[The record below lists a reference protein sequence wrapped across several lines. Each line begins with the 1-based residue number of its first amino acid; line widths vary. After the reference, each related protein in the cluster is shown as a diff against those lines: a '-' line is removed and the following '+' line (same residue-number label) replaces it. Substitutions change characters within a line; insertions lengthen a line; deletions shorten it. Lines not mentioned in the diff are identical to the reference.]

1 VNAAPYEGTAA
12 RDRRLAPVPLPDG
25 GLYVPAPLTA
35 ELAGALE
42 LLRAFI
48 AGTPPPVVCRSPR
61 MSRVAIAVLQASS
74 EAAVLHQRYQSQG
87 PFAAASAPS
96 AAVLTPAIADGSS
109 PQEITSGAAAT
120 IAGLSEARIRQL
132 ATAGTIQGRKV
143 GRNTWLLDPV
153 SVRAYAARPRTRS
166 STNADHH
173 HDAGPKARR
182 GAPGS

>member
-1 VNAAPYEGTAA
+1 MNAPYEGAAA

-48 AGTPPPVVCRSPR
+48 AGTPPPVVCRAPR

-74 EAAVLHQRYQSQG
+74 EAAVLHQRYQSQPQG
-87 PFAAASAPS
+87 PFAAASAPP
-96 AAVLTPAIADGSS
+96 AAVLTPAKADGSS
-109 PQEITSGAAAT
+109 PQEITSGAAAA

-143 GRNTWLLDPV
+143 GRNTWLLNPV

-166 STNADHH
+166 STRAGH
-173 HDAGPKARR
+173 HDDAEREARP
-182 GAPGS
+182 GAA